1 MTTTLARPPVA
12 PRVATQPT
20 APLRALAGVVAALAA
35 VGVGHGVAGLLN
47 PVASPL
53 IAVGSTL
60 IDAAPT
66 PAKEFAVR
74 TFGTYDKPILLGSIA
89 AVLLVFAAGLGL
101 IAWRRRLVAMIGI
114 SLLGVAGMAAAIT
127 RGSLVDG
134 IPSLIAGA
142 VGVLALMFL
151 TGTAQ
156 GVPAR
161 RRSGVR
167 APVVP
172 AAGRRRDPGG
182 RARRHQ
188 RIRVRPR
195 PAGPGGRP
203 SGPGTA
209 GCGVRREADSRRA
222 PRSRGSASSSPRWRS
237 STGWTSAWSPRTWT

>member
-89 AVLLVFAAGLGL
+89 AVLLIFAAGLGL

-127 RGSLVDG
+127 RGSLHRRHPVADRRRG
-134 IPSLIAGA
+134 RR
-142 VGVLALMFL
+142 
-151 TGTAQ
+151 TGPDDLDRHRQ

-161 RRSGVR
+161 RRTGVR

-188 RIRVRPR
+188 RLRVRPR
-195 PAGPGGRP
+195 PPGPGGRP
-203 SGPGTA
+203 PGPGTA
-209 GCGVRREADSRRA
+209 GCGVRRDADPDRRPGRGGQ
-222 PRSRGSASSSPRWRS
+222 PRSSPRWRS